1 MSQTSRSRYS
11 VLGMLSLG
19 IRTGYDIKK
28 YTEDVLAH
36 FWRES
41 YGNLYPVLKR
51 LESEGLATHTTEYT
65 EGRPPKQVYSLT
77 EEGQRE
83 LDLWLQQSADW
94 EPPRHELLLKL
105 LLSSQAPS
113 SVATRHVLALRS
125 QLLEARRLQE
135 QAARRGPERPEEAR
149 RFRLTLRFGEL
160 VNEAM
165 LTWCDE
171 ALSELREG

>member
-19 IRTGYDIKK
+19 VHTGYDIKK
-28 YTEDVLAH
+28 YTEDVLSH

-41 YGNLYPVLKR
+41 YGNLYPVLKK
-51 LESEGLATHTTEYT
+51 LESEGLATHTTEFT
-65 EGRPPKQVYSLT
+65 EGRPPRQVYSVT
-77 EEGQRE
+77 EAGQQE
-83 LDLWLQQSADW
+83 LDDWMQRSVEW

-105 LLSSQAPS
+105 LLSSRAPAF
-113 SVATRHVLALRS
+113 VATRHVLALRS
-125 QLLEARRLQE
+125 QLMESRRAQE
-135 QAARRGPERPEEAR
+135 QAARKGPDSPEEAR

-171 ALSELREG
+171 ALSELRDT